1 MADAFAPRHIGPGP
15 ADIDGMLGVVGAGSL
30 EELIDKAV
38 PSIIRSEGSLDL
50 PDALSESRALAR
62 LRQIAD
68 RNEVFTSMIG
78 LGYTNTFTPAVIR
91 RNVLQDPSWYT
102 AYTPYQPEISQG
114 RLEALLNFQTM
125 VMDLTGMAIANA
137 SMLDEGTAAAE
148 AMTMLRRVSK
158 ADGSAFFVA
167 DDIHPQT
174 LAVIQTRAEPLGI
187 DVVVGSATDDLPDG
201 TFGAVI
207 QYPGT
212 SGEIP
217 DLGGFIDRVHDAG
230 GLVCV
235 AADPLA
241 LVLLPS
247 PGSLGA
253 DVVVGSTQ
261 RFGVPMGFGGPHA
274 AYFATREEYKRT
286 IPGRLVGVTRD
297 AHGRQALRLALQT
310 REQHI
315 RRDKATSNICT
326 AQVLLA
332 VIAGMYGVYHG
343 PDGLRTI
350 ARRVATTTAAMAHAL
365 RKGGLEVLNE
375 SAFDTLTV
383 RVGDAHDVIQE
394 AVVRRINLRLVDDQ
408 TVAFT
413 VDETTT
419 DEIARNV
426 LVAFGIIDRP
436 ESDAASLVP
445 AERDDEILTHPVF
458 HRYRSETEM
467 LRYLRRLSDKDIAL
481 DRAMI
486 PLGSCTM
493 KLNATSELLPLSWR
507 QFSEIHP

>member
-1 MADAFAPRHIGPGP
+1 MTTCHEEICDMADAFAPRHIGPGP
-15 ADIDGMLGVVGAGSL
+15 ADIDEMLGVVGAGSL

-78 LGYTNTFTPAVIR
+78 LGYTNTITPAVIR

-158 ADGSAFFVA
+158 LDGSTFFVA

-217 DLGGFIDRVHDAG
+217 DLGAFIDRVHDAG

-326 AQVLLA
+326 AQVL
-332 VIAGMYGVYHG
+332 
-343 PDGLRTI
+343 
-350 ARRVATTTAAMAHAL
+350 
-365 RKGGLEVLNE
+365 
-375 SAFDTLTV
+375 
-383 RVGDAHDVIQE
+383 
-394 AVVRRINLRLVDDQ
+394 
-408 TVAFT
+408 
-413 VDETTT
+413 
-419 DEIARNV
+419 
-426 LVAFGIIDRP
+426 
-436 ESDAASLVP
+436 
-445 AERDDEILTHPVF
+445 
-458 HRYRSETEM
+458 
-467 LRYLRRLSDKDIAL
+467 
-481 DRAMI
+481 
-486 PLGSCTM
+486 
-493 KLNATSELLPLSWR
+493 
-507 QFSEIHP
+507 